1 MDLTT
6 QIREN
11 YPKGTE
17 INLLGNNT
25 MIDKHIAAIAFDEN
39 NEIVDLLHNEST
51 AVTALHWDDVNYV
64 VALDTEATDNDPD
77 SLQEKINYEVR
88 LINDN
93 EGEEIVKEVEV
104 L

>member
-17 INLLGNNT
+17 INLLGNNA

-39 NEIVDLLHNEST
+39 SEIVDLLHNENT
-51 AVTALHWDDVNYV
+51 AITALHWDDVNYV

-77 SLQEKINYEVR
+77 SLQEKINHEVR
-88 LINDN
+88 LINDY

>member
-51 AVTALHWDDVNYV
+51 AVTALHW
-64 VALDTEATDNDPD
+64 TT
-77 SLQEKINYEVR
+77 
-88 LINDN
+88 
-93 EGEEIVKEVEV
+93 
-104 L
+104 

>member
-11 YPKGTE
+11 YPEGTK
-17 INLLGNNT
+17 IDLLGNKI
-25 MIDKHIAAIAFDEN
+25 MIDNHCAALAFDEN
-39 NEIVDLLHNEST
+39 DEIVDVIHDEDT
-51 AVTALHWDDVNYV
+51 AVAALHWEDVVYI
-64 VALDTEATDNDPD
+64 VALDTEAADNDPD
-77 SLQEKINYEVR
+77 ALQGKINYEVR

>member
-11 YPKGTE
+11 YPEGTKIE
-17 INLLGNNT
+17 IFGHKIV
-25 MIDKHIAAIAFDEN
+25 IDNHCAALAFDED
-39 NEIVDLLHNEST
+39 NEIVDVLHNEST
-51 AVTALHWDDVNYV
+51 AVAALHWDDVTYV
-64 VALDTEATDNDPD
+64 AALDTEAADNDPD
-77 SLQEKINYEVR
+77 ALQEKINSEVR

-93 EGEEIVKEVEV
+93 DGEEIVKEVEV